1 MVEKLAVR
9 TRLSAGLRVCLAG
22 AAGDSNVAAASGWGS
37 PRSAVTGNHP
47 THEYRF
53 GRMDEIRVKGGVPLH
68 GTVGVLGA
76 KNAVLKEMAAMLLAP
91 GRYVLSN
98 VPGIFDVELMA
109 DVLRHTG
116 AHCEFAGHELS
127 VSVPK
132 TLRAEAPIHLVRQM
146 RASIV
151 ILGPLLARCGEA
163 RVALPGGDDLGARPI
178 DFHLDAFERMG
189 ASFRLEHGVLVGT
202 TDGRLTGTDI
212 ELPFP
217 SVGATENVLLAASLA
232 EGETT
237 IVNAAREPE
246 IVDIARMLVAMGA
259 EVSGAGS
266 AIIHVRG
273 VSELHPVEHRVV
285 SDRLEAGT
293 YAIAGAISGGDVTVT
308 GCNPDDLRMELR
320 KLEDS
325 GCDVDQGDGWLRVAG
340 CERPSA
346 IDFSTLPFPGF
357 HTDMQPQMV
366 AFLATADGTS
376 VITENLY
383 DARFRYIGEL
393 SRMGADITTEW
404 QHAIVRGVDRLSGAP
419 VLAHDIR
426 AGAAL
431 VLAGLRADGETV
443 VGDPH
448 HIDRGYEDFVPK
460 LASLGAVVSR
470 SRG

>member
-1 MVEKLAVR
+1 
-9 TRLSAGLRVCLAG
+9 
-22 AAGDSNVAAASGWGS
+22 
-37 PRSAVTGNHP
+37 
-47 THEYRF
+47 
-53 GRMDEIRVKGGVPLH
+53 MDEIRVKGGTPLR

-76 KNAVLKEMAAMLLAP
+76 KNAILKEMAATLLAP

-116 AHCEFAGHELS
+116 AFCELSGHELS

-132 TLRAEAPIHLVRQM
+132 QLVPEAPIDLVRQM

-178 DFHLDAFERMG
+178 DFHLDAFEKMG
-189 ASFRLEHGVLVGT
+189 ASFSLEHGVLVGT
-202 TDGRLTGTDI
+202 TDGRLTGTEI

-232 EGETT
+232 DGETT

-246 IVDIARMLVAMGA
+246 IVDVATMLNAMGA
-259 EVSGAGS
+259 RISGAGS
-266 AIIHVRG
+266 AIIRIAG
-273 VSELHPVEHRVV
+273 VPELHPVQHRVV

-293 YAIAGAISGGDVTVT
+293 YAMAGAISGGDVTVT
-308 GCNPDDLRMELR
+308 ACNPADLRMELR
-320 KLEDS
+320 KLEES
-325 GCDVDQGDGWLRVAG
+325 GCIVESGGDWLRVVG
-340 CERPSA
+340 PERPRA
-346 IDFSTLPFPGF
+346 TDFSTLPFPGF

-366 AFLATADGTS
+366 AYLATADGTS
-376 VITENLY
+376 VITENIY
-383 DARFRYIGEL
+383 DARFRFIGEL
-393 SRMGADITTEW
+393 SRMGADISTEW
-404 QHAIVRGVDRLSGAP
+404 QHAIIRGVDRLSGAP

-460 LASLGAVVSR
+460 LASLGAVISR
-470 SRG
+470 SDA